1 MNMEYQYVFMDFSIS
16 QFIKQLSIS
25 SGKSMMCKCHSASVC
40 LHCRNTLRSETEK
53 LTSRCLEWDRKLD
66 LDIPDD
72 GEGTLIFF

>member
-1 MNMEYQYVFMDFSIS
+1 MDIEYQCVFMDFNIS

-25 SGKSMMCKCHSASVC
+25 SGKSMLCKCHNANVC
-40 LHCRNTLRSETEK
+40 HHCRNILRSETEK
-53 LTSRCLEWDRKLD
+53 LTSHCLEWDRKLD